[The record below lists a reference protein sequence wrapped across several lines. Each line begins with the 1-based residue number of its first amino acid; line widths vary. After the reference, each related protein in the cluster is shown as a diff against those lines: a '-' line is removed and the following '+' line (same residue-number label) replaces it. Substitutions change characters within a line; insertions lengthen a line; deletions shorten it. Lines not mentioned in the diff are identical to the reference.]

1 MTNKQIRTITAF
13 TVGPLVLLGIIY
25 LSDEMFFVAAEV
37 FILIATYE
45 FYKMVSK
52 SFDKYLFLPVLIG
65 SIAIPYS
72 IFVQSEITFKFA
84 VFLVIFLTFVMKLF
98 SKEPLENTF
107 QSIGISLLTV
117 FYAPFLFTFLIL
129 LKQMN
134 FHYIFYLLFIIWF
147 SDSGAYIF
155 GIKFGKHRMYEKI
168 SPKKSM
174 EGLYAGIIC
183 GVLAAI
189 IYNTLFLNIPFIH
202 LIISGVLVSSA
213 GVIGDLIESMF
224 KRYADVKDSGNIFP
238 GHGGMLDR
246 IDSILLGAPVLYFYL
261 KFISAQ

>member
-1 MTNKQIRTITAF
+1 
-13 TVGPLVLLGIIY
+13 
-25 LSDEMFFVAAEV
+25 
-37 FILIATYE
+37 
-45 FYKMVSK
+45 
-52 SFDKYLFLPVLIG
+52 
-65 SIAIPYS
+65 
-72 IFVQSEITFKFA
+72 
-84 VFLVIFLTFVMKLF
+84 
-98 SKEPLENTF
+98 
-107 QSIGISLLTV
+107 
-117 FYAPFLFTFLIL
+117 
-129 LKQMN
+129 MN